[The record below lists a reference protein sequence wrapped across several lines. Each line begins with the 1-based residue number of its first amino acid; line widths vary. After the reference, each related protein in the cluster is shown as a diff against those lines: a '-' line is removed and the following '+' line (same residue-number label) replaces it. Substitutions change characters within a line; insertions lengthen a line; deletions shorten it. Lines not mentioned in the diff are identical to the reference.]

1 MSSVNNKKIVV
12 FGGGTGLSYLLK
24 GLKDFPLDITAVI
37 TVSDDGRSTG
47 KLREEFHA
55 PAVGDIRK
63 VLSSLSSTSQNIKNM
78 LEYRFNTTSDLD
90 GHALGNLI
98 LISLLNITGSLKESI
113 NELCTLLDI
122 KNKVLPLTEDAN
134 VTLMAEMTDG
144 SVIEGEASITKS
156 DKKVKRLF
164 YKEQPEVLEEVK
176 VAIKEADLI
185 IFSMG
190 SLYTSI
196 FPHIISDD
204 IREALDKVK
213 TPIMYLCNI
222 VTQPGET
229 DDFTVSEHV
238 NLINNYLGKHKLDVV
253 IASNSKISE
262 EMAMRYANEEQKD
275 PVKIDYPV
283 LSKLDTEFIEADLL
297 TIDNNTLKHHSRKL
311 SALIFSYLM
320 K

>member
-1 MSSVNNKKIVV
+1 MNNKKVVV

-55 PAVGDIRK
+55 PAVGDIRQ
-63 VLSSLSSTSQNIKNM
+63 VLSSLSSTSDNIKNM

-134 VTLMAEMTDG
+134 LTLMAEATDG

-156 DKKVKRLF
+156 NKKIKRIF
-164 YKEQPEVLEEVK
+164 YKEQPKVLEEVK

-196 FPHIISDD
+196 FPHIISND
-204 IREALDKVK
+204 IRDALDEVK

-229 DDFTVSEHV
+229 DDFTVSDHV
-238 NLINNYLGKHKLDVV
+238 KLINSYLGKHKLDAV

-262 EMAMRYANEEQKD
+262 EMAMRYATEERKD

-283 LSKLDTEFIEADLL
+283 LSTLDAEFIEADLL
-297 TIDNNTLKHHSRKL
+297 TIADGTLKHHSQKL
-311 SALIFSYLM
+311 SSLIFSYLM

>member
-1 MSSVNNKKIVV
+1 MNNKKVVV

-78 LEYRFNTTSDLD
+78 LEYRFDTTSDLD

-134 VTLMAEMTDG
+134 VTLMAEMMDG

-164 YKEQPEVLEEVK
+164 YKEQPEVLDEVK
-176 VAIKEADLI
+176 VAIIEADLI

-204 IREALDKVK
+204 IREALDEVK

-229 DDFTVSEHV
+229 DDFTVSDHV
-238 NLINNYLGKHKLDVV
+238 NLINSYLGKHKLDVV
-253 IASNSKISE
+253 IASNSKISDA
-262 EMAMRYANEEQKD
+262 MALRYANEEQKD

-297 TIDNNTLKHHSRKL
+297 TVADNTLKHHSRKL

>member
-1 MSSVNNKKIVV
+1 MSNVNNKKVVV

-78 LEYRFNTTSDLD
+78 LEYRFDTTSDLD

-204 IREALDKVK
+204 VIKCFDEVK

-229 DDFTVSEHV
+229 DDFTVSDHV
-238 NLINNYLGKHKLDVV
+238 NLINSYLGKHKLDVV

-262 EMAMRYANEEQKD
+262 EMALRYATKERKD
-275 PVKIDYPV
+275 PVKLDYPV
-283 LSKLDTEFIEADLL
+283 LSKLDAEFIEADLL
-297 TIDNNTLKHHSRKL
+297 TVADNTLKHHSQKL

-320 K
+320 R

>member
-1 MSSVNNKKIVV
+1 MNNKKIVV

-37 TVSDDGRSTG
+37 TVSDSGRSTG
-47 KLREEFHA
+47 KLREEFHV
-55 PAVGDIRK
+55 PAVGDIRQ
-63 VLSSLSSTSQNIKNM
+63 VLTSLSSTSKNIKKM

-113 NELCTLLDI
+113 AELCTLLDI

-134 VTLMAEMTDG
+134 ITLMAEMTDKTI
-144 SVIEGEASITKS
+144 IEGEENITKC

-164 YKEQPEVLEEVK
+164 YKEEPKVLDEVK
-176 VAIKEADLI
+176 DAIKDADLV

-190 SLYTSI
+190 SLYTSLL
-196 FPHIISDD
+196 PHLISKEIITS
-204 IREALDKVK
+204 LDMTKAN
-213 TPIMYLCNI
+213 IMYLCNI

-229 DDFTVSEHV
+229 DDFTVSDHIK
-238 NLINNYLGKHKLDVV
+238 LINSYLGKHKLDVV

-262 EMAMRYANEEQKD
+262 EMALRYANEERKD

-297 TIDNNTLKHHSRKL
+297 TIADNTLKHHSQKL

-320 K
+320 R

>member
-1 MSSVNNKKIVV
+1 MNNKKIVV

-63 VLSSLSSTSQNIKNM
+63 VLSSLSSTSDNIKNM
-78 LEYRFNTTSDLD
+78 LEYRFDTTSDLD

-134 VTLMAEMTDG
+134 VTLMAEMMDG

-204 IREALDKVK
+204 IRKTLDEVK

-229 DDFTVSEHV
+229 DDFTVSDHV
-238 NLINNYLGKHKLDVV
+238 NLINSYLGKHKLDAV

-262 EMAMRYANEEQKD
+262 EMALRYANEEQKD

-297 TIDNNTLKHHSRKL
+297 TIDDNTLKHHSRKL

>member
-1 MSSVNNKKIVV
+1 MNNKKIVV

-78 LEYRFNTTSDLD
+78 LEYRFDTTSDLD

-204 IREALDKVK
+204 IREALDEVK

-229 DDFTVSEHV
+229 DDFTVSDHV
-238 NLINNYLGKHKLDVV
+238 NLINSYLGKHKLDAV

-262 EMAMRYANEEQKD
+262 EMALRYANEEQKD

>member
-1 MSSVNNKKIVV
+1 MSNVNNKKVVV

-134 VTLMAEMTDG
+134 VTLMAEMTNG

-164 YKEQPEVLEEVK
+164 YKEQPEVLDEVK

-204 IREALDKVK
+204 IREALDEVK

-229 DDFTVSEHV
+229 DDFTVSDHV
-238 NLINNYLGKHKLDVV
+238 NLINSYLGKHKLDAV

-262 EMAMRYANEEQKD
+262 EMALKYANEERKD

-297 TIDNNTLKHHSRKL
+297 TIADNTLKHHSQKL

-320 K
+320 R

>member
-1 MSSVNNKKIVV
+1 MNNKKVVV

-63 VLSSLSSTSQNIKNM
+63 VLSSLSSASDNIKNM

-164 YKEQPEVLEEVK
+164 YKEQPEVLDEVK

-253 IASNSKISE
+253 IASNSKISDA
-262 EMAMRYANEEQKD
+262 MALRYANEEQKD

>member
-1 MSSVNNKKIVV
+1 MNNKKIVV

-253 IASNSKISE
+253 IASNSKISDA
-262 EMAMRYANEEQKD
+262 MALKYANEEQKD
-275 PVKIDYPV
+275 PVKIDYTV

>member
-1 MSSVNNKKIVV
+1 MNNKKIVV

-63 VLSSLSSTSQNIKNM
+63 VLSSLSSTSDNIKNM
-78 LEYRFNTTSDLD
+78 LEYRFDTTSGLD

-204 IREALDKVK
+204 IREALDEVK

-229 DDFTVSEHV
+229 DDFTVSDHV
-238 NLINNYLGKHKLDVV
+238 KLINSYLGKHKLDVV
-253 IASNSKISE
+253 IASNSKISDA
-262 EMAMRYANEEQKD
+262 MALRYANEEQKD

-283 LSKLDTEFIEADLL
+283 LSKLNTEFIEADLL
-297 TIDNNTLKHHSRKL
+297 TVADNTLKHHSQKL

-320 K
+320 R

>member
-1 MSSVNNKKIVV
+1 MDNKKIVV

-63 VLSSLSSTSQNIKNM
+63 VLSSLSSTSQNIKDM

-122 KNKVLPLTEDAN
+122 KNKVLPLTEDAS

-144 SVIEGEASITKS
+144 DVIEGEASITKS
-156 DKKVKRLF
+156 NKKVKRLF
-164 YKEQPEVLEEVK
+164 YKEQPKVLDEVK
-176 VAIKEADLI
+176 NAIKNADLI

-190 SLYTSI
+190 SLYTSLL
-196 FPHIISDD
+196 PHLISVEV
-204 IREALDKVK
+204 IECLDK
-213 TPIMYLCNI
+213 TNAPILYLCNI
-222 VTQPGET
+222 VTQSGET
-229 DDFTVSEHV
+229 DDFTVSDHIK
-238 NLINNYLGKHKLDVV
+238 LINNYLGKHKLDVV
-253 IASNSKISE
+253 IASNSKINE
-262 EMAMRYANEEQKD
+262 DMALKYATEEQKD
-275 PVKIDYPV
+275 PVKIDYAV
-283 LSKLDTEFIEADLL
+283 LSTLDTEFIEADPL
-297 TIDNNTLKHHSRKL
+297 TIADGTLKHHSQRL
-311 SALIFSYLM
+311 SSLIFSYLM

>member
-1 MSSVNNKKIVV
+1 MNNKKVVV

-63 VLSSLSSTSQNIKNM
+63 VLSSLSSASDNIKNM

-134 VTLMAEMTDG
+134 VTLMAEMTNG

-204 IREALDKVK
+204 VIKCFDEVK

-229 DDFTVSEHV
+229 DDFTVSDHV
-238 NLINNYLGKHKLDVV
+238 NLINSYLGKHKLDAV

-262 EMAMRYANEEQKD
+262 EMAMRYATKERKD

-297 TIDNNTLKHHSRKL
+297 TIADNTLKHHSQKL
-311 SALIFSYLM
+311 SALVFSYLM

>member
-1 MSSVNNKKIVV
+1 MNNKKVVV

-164 YKEQPEVLEEVK
+164 YKEQPEVLDEVK

-253 IASNSKISE
+253 IASNSKISDA
-262 EMAMRYANEEQKD
+262 MALKYANEEQKD

-297 TIDNNTLKHHSRKL
+297 TVADNTLKHHSQKL

-320 K
+320 R

>member
-1 MSSVNNKKIVV
+1 MNNKKVVV

-78 LEYRFNTTSDLD
+78 LEYRFDTTSDLD

-164 YKEQPEVLEEVK
+164 YKEQPEVLDEVK

-320 K
+320 R

>member
-1 MSSVNNKKIVV
+1 MNNKKVVV

-63 VLSSLSSTSQNIKNM
+63 VLSSLSSASDNIKNM

-196 FPHIISDD
+196 FPHIISNDVIKCFD
-204 IREALDKVK
+204 EVK

-229 DDFTVSEHV
+229 DDFTVSDHV
-238 NLINNYLGKHKLDVV
+238 NLINSYLGKHKLDAV

-262 EMAMRYANEEQKD
+262 EMAMRYANEERKD

-283 LSKLDTEFIEADLL
+283 LSTLDTEFIEADLL
-297 TIDNNTLKHHSRKL
+297 TVADNTLKHHSQKL

>member
-1 MSSVNNKKIVV
+1 MDNKKIVV

-63 VLSSLSSTSQNIKNM
+63 VLSSLSSTSQNIKDM

-122 KNKVLPLTEDAN
+122 KNKVLPLTEDAS

-144 SVIEGEASITKS
+144 DVIEGEASITKS
-156 DKKVKRLF
+156 NKKVKRLF
-164 YKEQPEVLEEVK
+164 YKEQPKVLDEVK
-176 VAIKEADLI
+176 NAIKNADLI

-190 SLYTSI
+190 SLYTSLL
-196 FPHIISDD
+196 PHLISEEV
-204 IREALDKVK
+204 IECLDK
-213 TPIMYLCNI
+213 TNAPILYLCNI
-222 VTQPGET
+222 VTQSGET
-229 DDFTVSEHV
+229 DDFTVSDHIK
-238 NLINNYLGKHKLDVV
+238 LINNYLGKHKLDVV
-253 IASNSKISE
+253 IASNSKINE
-262 EMAMRYANEEQKD
+262 DMALKYATEEQKD
-275 PVKIDYPV
+275 PVKIDYAV
-283 LSKLDTEFIEADLL
+283 LSTLDTEFIEADLL
-297 TIDNNTLKHHSRKL
+297 TIADGTLKHHSQRL
-311 SALIFSYLM
+311 SSLIFSYLM

>member
-1 MSSVNNKKIVV
+1 MSNVNNKKVVV

-63 VLSSLSSTSQNIKNM
+63 VLSSLSSASDNIKNM

-164 YKEQPEVLEEVK
+164 YKEQPEVLEE
-176 VAIKEADLI
+176 ADLI

-204 IREALDKVK
+204 VIKCFDEVK

-229 DDFTVSEHV
+229 DDFTVSDHV
-238 NLINNYLGKHKLDVV
+238 NLINSYLGKHKLDAV

-262 EMAMRYANEEQKD
+262 EMALRYATKERKD
-275 PVKIDYPV
+275 PVKLDYPV
-283 LSKLDTEFIEADLL
+283 LSKLDAEFIEADLL
-297 TIDNNTLKHHSRKL
+297 TVADNTLKHHSQKL
-311 SALIFSYLM
+311 STLIFSYLM

>member
-1 MSSVNNKKIVV
+1 MSNVNNKKVVV

-63 VLSSLSSTSQNIKNM
+63 VLSSLSSASDNIKNM

-204 IREALDKVK
+204 IREALDEVK

-229 DDFTVSEHV
+229 DDFTVSDHV
-238 NLINNYLGKHKLDVV
+238 KLINSYLSKHKLDVV

-262 EMAMRYANEEQKD
+262 EMALRYANEEQKD

>member
-1 MSSVNNKKIVV
+1 MNNKKVVV

-37 TVSDDGRSTG
+37 TVSDSGRSTG
-47 KLREEFHA
+47 KLREEFHV
-55 PAVGDIRK
+55 PAVGDIRQ
-63 VLSSLSSTSQNIKNM
+63 VLSSLSSSSINIKNM
-78 LEYRFNTTSDLD
+78 LEYRFNTTSDLN

-134 VTLMAEMTDG
+134 VTLMAEATD
-144 SVIEGEASITKS
+144 SSIIEGEETITKS
-156 DKKVKRLF
+156 EKKVKKLF
-164 YKEQPEVLEEVK
+164 YKEQPKVLDEVK
-176 VAIKEADLI
+176 DAIRKADLI

-190 SLYTSI
+190 SLYTSLL
-196 FPHIISDD
+196 PHLISKEV
-204 IREALDKVK
+204 IECLDKTK
-213 TPIMYLCNI
+213 APIMYLCNI

-229 DDFTVSEHV
+229 DDFTVSDHIK
-238 NLINNYLGKHKLDVV
+238 LINSYLGKHKLDVV
-253 IASNSKISE
+253 VASNSKISE
-262 EMAMRYANEEQKD
+262 EMALKYANKEQKD

-297 TIDNNTLKHHSRKL
+297 TIDDNTLKHHSRKL

>member
-1 MSSVNNKKIVV
+1 MNNKKIVV

-63 VLSSLSSTSQNIKNM
+63 VLSSLSISSDNIKDM
-78 LEYRFNTTSDLD
+78 LEYRFDTTSDLD

-98 LISLLNITGSLKESI
+98 LISLLNITGSLKEAI
-113 NELCTLLDI
+113 KELCILLDI
-122 KNKVLPLTEDAN
+122 KNKVLPLTEDAS
-134 VTLMAEMTDG
+134 VTLMAEMMDG

-156 DKKVKRLF
+156 NKKIKKIF
-164 YKEQPEVLEEVK
+164 YKEQPKVLEEVK

-196 FPHIISDD
+196 FPHLICNDVINCFD
-204 IREALDKVK
+204 EVK

-229 DDFTVSEHV
+229 DDFTVSDHI
-238 NLINNYLGKHKLDVV
+238 NLINSYLGKHKLDAV

-262 EMAMRYANEEQKD
+262 EMAMRYASEERKD

-283 LSKLDTEFIEADLL
+283 
-297 TIDNNTLKHHSRKL
+297 RCV
-311 SALIFSYLM
+311 
-320 K
+320 

>member
-1 MSSVNNKKIVV
+1 MNNKKIVV

-63 VLSSLSSTSQNIKNM
+63 VLSSLSSASDNIKNM

-164 YKEQPEVLEEVK
+164 YKEQPEVLDEVK

-204 IREALDKVK
+204 VIKCFDEVK

-229 DDFTVSEHV
+229 DDFTVSDHV
-238 NLINNYLGKHKLDVV
+238 NLINSYLGKHKLDVV

-262 EMAMRYANEEQKD
+262 EMALRYATKERKD
-275 PVKIDYPV
+275 PVKLDYPV
-283 LSKLDTEFIEADLL
+283 LSKLDAEFIEADLL
-297 TIDNNTLKHHSRKL
+297 TIADNTLKHHSQKL

>member
-1 MSSVNNKKIVV
+1 MNNKKIVV

-78 LEYRFNTTSDLD
+78 LEYRFDTTSDLD

-134 VTLMAEMTDG
+134 VTLMAEMMDG

-204 IREALDKVK
+204 IREALDEVK

-229 DDFTVSEHV
+229 DDFTVSDHV
-238 NLINNYLGKHKLDVV
+238 NLINSYLGKHKLDAV

-262 EMAMRYANEEQKD
+262 EMALRYANEEQKD

-297 TIDNNTLKHHSRKL
+297 TIDDNTLKHHSRKL

>member
-1 MSSVNNKKIVV
+1 MNNKKVVV

-164 YKEQPEVLEEVK
+164 YKEQPEVLDEVK

-297 TIDNNTLKHHSRKL
+297 IIDNNTLKHHSRKL